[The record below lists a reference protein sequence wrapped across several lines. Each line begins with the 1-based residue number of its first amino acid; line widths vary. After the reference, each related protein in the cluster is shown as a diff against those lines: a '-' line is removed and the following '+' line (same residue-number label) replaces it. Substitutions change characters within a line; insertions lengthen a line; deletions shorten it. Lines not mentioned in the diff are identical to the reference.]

1 MLYYLLEPLFDDLIL
16 FNRISY
22 ITLRMGAAMATSLFL
37 SFLLGPRLIRALR
50 RLRVGQVVRQEG
62 PQSHYSK
69 AGTPTM
75 GGALIILATL
85 FATLLWARLANWFV
99 VLSLIVLVW
108 LGSLGFLD
116 DYLKIVRRRPE
127 GLVARYKL
135 VGQGVLGLLVGLFLL
150 FHPISPGVPALWTSL
165 PFFANHVLVFL
176 PIVFVPWV
184 MFVLAGT
191 SNAVNLTDGLDGL
204 AGGLSAIA
212 AFTFGGFAYLIGRA
226 DWSRY
231 LGLLYLGPGTA
242 ELSIFCFALAG
253 AALGFLWFNA
263 HPAEVFMGDTG
274 SLAIGGALGVV
285 ALLLKAEFLLVII
298 GGVFVLEAL
307 SVMLQVSWFKYTART
322 RGQGERLLLMS
333 PLHHHFEKAGW
344 DESKIIVR
352 FWILGLLFSLIA
364 FSTLKIR

>member
-1 MLYYLLEPLFDDLIL
+1 MLYYLFEPLFDDFIL
-16 FNRISY
+16 FNLFRY
-22 ITLRMGAAMATSLFL
+22 ITVRAGAGIATSLLL
-37 SFLLGPRLIRALR
+37 SFLFGPRVIRWLR
-50 RLRVGQVVRQEG
+50 RLRVGQVVREEG
-62 PQSHYSK
+62 PKTHLQK

-85 FATLLWARLANWFV
+85 VSTLLWARIANWFV
-99 VLSLIVLVW
+99 IISLTVLVW

-127 GLVARYKL
+127 GLVGRYKL

-150 FHPISPGVPALWTSL
+150 LHPIAEVPSTWTSL
-165 PFFANHVLVFL
+165 PFFANHVLVLMPLF
-176 PIVFVPWV
+176 FVPWV

-212 AFTFGGFAYLIGRA
+212 AGTFGVFSYFIGRF
-226 DWSRY
+226 DTSRY
-231 LGLLYLGPGTA
+231 LGLLYLPGSE
-242 ELSIFCFALAG
+242 ELTIFCFALAG
-253 AALGFLWFNA
+253 ASLGFLWFNA

-274 SLAIGGALGVV
+274 SLAIGGALGAV

-307 SVMLQVSWFKYTART
+307 SVMVQVSWFKYTLRK
-322 RGQGERLLLMS
+322 RGTGERLLLMS

-352 FWILGLLFSLIA
+352 FWIIGLLFSLMA